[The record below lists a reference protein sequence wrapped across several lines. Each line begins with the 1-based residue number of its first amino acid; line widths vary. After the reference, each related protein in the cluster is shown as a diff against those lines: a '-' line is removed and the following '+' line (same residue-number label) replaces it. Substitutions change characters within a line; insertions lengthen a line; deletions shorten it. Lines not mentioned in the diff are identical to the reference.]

1 MDPMPPALS
10 ESGDRVADATTCAWA
25 IPAQAHST
33 QQIKTAALFFMG
45 TALSN
50 SGEALNSRGFV
61 LKSSSLV

>member
-1 MDPMPPALS
+1 
-10 ESGDRVADATTCAWA
+10 VADATTCAWA
-25 IPAQAHST
+25 FPAQAHST

-50 SGEALNSRGFV
+50 SGEALDWRGFV

>member
-10 ESGDRVADATTCAWA
+10 ETGDRVAEATTCAWA
-25 IPAQAHST
+25 LAAQAHST

-50 SGEALNSRGFV
+50 SGEALALLGFV